1 MPEEPALPGTQSLRP
16 GRGPKVPERGTNYD
30 RDPRAPRKD
39 ANNTKGAHDDVVG
52 DALVLLHDDVR
63 TASAESTVMETAV
76 FEGVVSG
83 VVNWSRA
90 RKASGW
96 KAVAVAGVVLEALV
110 FYVTTSASL
119 DEGVPFADER
129 RRSLRRRRRRSSR
142 STPRRAPRT
151 TAPRP
156 PRS

>member
-1 MPEEPALPGTQSLRP
+1 M
-16 GRGPKVPERGTNYD
+16 PERGTNYD
-30 RDPRAPRKD
+30 RDPSAPRKD
-39 ANNTKGAHDDVVG
+39 ANNTKGAHGDVVG

-110 FYVTTSASL
+110 FYVTTNASL
-119 DEGVPFADER
+119 YTR
-129 RRSLRRRRRRSSR
+129 Q
-142 STPRRAPRT
+142 RAGFGEFVSQALMLS
-151 TAPRP
+151 APTKQQYYIMN
-156 PRS
+156 SE

>member
-1 MPEEPALPGTQSLRP
+1 MQSLRP
-16 GRGPKVPERGTNYD
+16 GRVTKVPERGANYD
-30 RDPRAPRKD
+30 HDPRAPRKD
-39 ANNTKGAHDDVVG
+39 AENTKGPHDDVVG

-110 FYVTTSASL
+110 FYVKTNASL
-119 DEGVPFADER
+119 YTR
-129 RRSLRRRRRRSSR
+129 Q
-142 STPRRAPRT
+142 RAGFGEFVSQALMLS
-151 TAPRP
+151 APTKQQYYIMN
-156 PRS
+156 SE